1 MKKAIEKIRQK
12 SFMNTLK
19 TICIILILIA
29 IFIGINFL
37 VKKLDVQDIDLTE
50 SKLYTL
56 SEDSIN
62 QIEKIDKNILIYFF
76 GFENNDKIIDL
87 AKQYT
92 KANTNI
98 IVQTEDVTQ
107 RPDLKEKFGIEDG
120 NIAIVIES
128 EGKNKLLT
136 TEDLYTYDY
145 STYEEID
152 LTEQKITNAILDVTA
167 DEKPVIYF
175 LKGHGEYSLESHLTI
190 LSLYLQN
197 EVNEVKSL
205 DLLVTNKVPEDISL
219 LVICSPTQDFKDFET
234 ELIMEYINNG
244 GKILF
249 LNDSNFKEELVNVQ
263 KILDV
268 FGISFDNK
276 GILFEEDSSKMVMQ
290 TPNLIIPSISYTDI
304 TKDIITDGGV
314 ALLNSS
320 KINFK
325 DEKIEEF
332 ELTVERIITSN
343 ETSVYENDFNNI
355 SNQNIINEE
364 KEKFTIGAL
373 INKQIDD
380 ERKSTLI
387 AYANNAFATDYKIT
401 IGNQDIPCIY
411 LYNNKD
417 LILNSIS
424 YLTNKNDRITVRK
437 NSGTVSYTVTQ
448 AQDRII
454 RTVIF
459 AFPILIIIF
468 GIFIWQIRRRKK

>member
-1 MKKAIEKIRQK
+1 MKKAIEKIKQK
-12 SFMNTLK
+12 SFISILK
-19 TICIILILIA
+19 TICIILFLIA
-29 IFIGINFL
+29 IFIGVNFL
-37 VKKLDVQDIDLTE
+37 VRKLDIQDIDVTE

-56 SEDSIN
+56 SDDSIN
-62 QIEKIDKNILIYFF
+62 QIKKIEKNVLIYFF
-76 GFENNDKIIDL
+76 GFESNNKIIDL

-92 KANTNI
+92 KSNDNI
-98 IVQTEDVTQ
+98 IVQTEDVMQ

-120 NIAIVIES
+120 NNAIVIES
-128 EGKNKLLT
+128 NEKNKLLT
-136 TEDLYTYDY
+136 TDELYTYDY
-145 STYEEID
+145 STQEEID

-197 EVNEVKSL
+197 EVNDVKSL
-205 DLLVTNKVPEDISL
+205 DLLVTNKLPEDISL

-234 ELIMEYINNG
+234 ELIMGYINNG

-249 LNDSNFKEELVNVQ
+249 LNDPNFKEELVNVQ

-276 GILFEEDSSKMVMQ
+276 GILFEKDSNKMLMQ
-290 TPNLIIPSISYTDI
+290 TPNIIIPSISYTDI
-304 TKDIITDGGV
+304 TKDITTDGGV

-325 DEKIEEF
+325 NDKIEES
-332 ELTVERIITSN
+332 ELTVEKIITSN
-343 ETSVYENDFNNI
+343 ETSVYKSDFTNNSNENI
-355 SNQNIINEE
+355 SNEE

-380 ERKSTLI
+380 KRKSTLI
-387 AYANNAFATDYKIT
+387 AYANNAFATDYIIT

-437 NSGTVSYTVTQ
+437 NSGTVSYTVTE
-448 AQDRII
+448 AQNKII
-454 RTVIF
+454 RIVIF
-459 AFPILIIIF
+459 AFPILIIIL
-468 GIFIWQIRRRKK
+468 GIIIWQKRRRKK